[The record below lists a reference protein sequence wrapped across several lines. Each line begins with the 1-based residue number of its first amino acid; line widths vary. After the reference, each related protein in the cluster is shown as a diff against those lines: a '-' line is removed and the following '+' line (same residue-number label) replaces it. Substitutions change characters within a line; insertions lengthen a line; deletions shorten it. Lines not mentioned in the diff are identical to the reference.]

1 MHPKFVGF
9 GELGRL
15 RALGRKN
22 NCRRAILG
30 SLFAKAND
38 GEAFRRIRRLEAL
51 LAVQRLPC
59 IHATDDESVVPI
71 PADS

>member
-1 MHPKFVGF
+1 MHPKFVGV

-22 NCRRAILG
+22 NCCRAILG
-30 SLFAKAND
+30 LLFAKAND

-51 LAVQRLPC
+51 LAVQRVPC
-59 IHATDDESVVPI
+59 IHATDDETVVPI